1 MPRGH
6 NPILALT
13 GVRGNWGQG
22 KPQSNSHNWRIWN
35 AILSVREDP
44 PSGAVNHRLTSLS
57 GIAAALTERGIPT
70 ARGGSSWTAVQVGR
84 VLARLA

>member
-35 AILSVREDP
+35 AILVSAKIPQV
-44 PSGAVNHRLTSLS
+44 ARLT
-57 GIAAALTERGIPT
+57 IA
-70 ARGGSSWTAVQVGR
+70 
-84 VLARLA
+84 